1 MGAYGID
8 MGLSLSDLL
17 DRLSSIDGDYDLN
30 IINLYP
36 MWAVKYREEIRRNL
50 DKMYILDI
58 PIQSGNERM
67 LKLMQRFHNVQ
78 RILSVFRDIKQTSND
93 RVKLGTDIMGFFS
106 ESVAELK
113 DTLKFVTNAD
123 MDLGT
128 AIKFSCKRG
137 IEAENIEPKVDSREI
152 ERRFRYAKKY
162 FRRNGH
168 SVIHLPKLHYFMFY
182 RRG

>member
-1 MGAYGID
+1 VGAYGID

-78 RILSVFRDIKQTSND
+78 RILSVFRDIKPSSSYIIITGHSAKGFEIYD
-93 RVKLGTDIMGFFS
+93 PYAGKLVVS
-106 ESVAELK
+106 EE
-113 DTLKFVTNAD
+113 D
-123 MDLGT
+123 MQSSFEDL
-128 AIKFSCKRG
+128 AIK
-137 IEAENIEPKVDSREI
+137 
-152 ERRFRYAKKY
+152 RRRDHRMIVF
-162 FRRNGH
+162 G
-168 SVIHLPKLHYFMFY
+168 
-182 RRG
+182 